1 LLAKPPLSPRSRFS
15 PQHAPSLARCI
26 SFPGNLQLAVYVRKH
41 EPPSVENPAVE
52 DSDELGA
59 KRLCLLVGF
68 YDALKAHSTDVVA
81 RHKAALALG
90 AKKKLIIVYHN
101 PPLRVSSPGPS
112 RVPRG
117 KLCKA
122 RERLGVPSWPHA
134 PLAFGLQTRWAGTSL
149 GFLQLPTALRERM
162 DGAMRTV
169 TQSCHV
175 VGPVPPFLVL

>member
-1 LLAKPPLSPRSRFS
+1 MSLERSDF
-15 PQHAPSLARCI
+15 A
-26 SFPGNLQLAVYVRKH
+26 
-41 EPPSVENPAVE
+41 
-52 DSDELGA
+52 
-59 KRLCLLVGF
+59 F
-68 YDALKAHSTDVVA
+68 YGDLKAHSTDPDVVA
-81 RHKAALALG
+81 RHKVALALG
-90 AKKKLIIVYHN
+90 AKEKLTIVYHN
-101 PPLRVSSPGPS
+101 PPLRVPVPG
-112 RVPRG
+112 RAG

-134 PLAFGLQTRWAGTSL
+134 SLAFGLQTRWAGTSL